1 MNFAWLHLGSVHFP
15 IALAVVSALLALFA
29 LVTKS
34 PARLKFVL
42 ELIIIGAVL
51 TWAPYLTGE
60 GAEDVVD
67 KQGIN
72 DVDLTSYVHD
82 HEEMAEKANI
92 AFQIAGAIALIGW
105 FVCRKADKFNM
116 PLAIVALLA
125 VAVTAGLMGWT
136 GHLGGKIRHTEV
148 RAVGE
153 SQPAGTGT
161 TPKLPPSEGKETSDD
176 DDH

>member
-1 MNFAWLHLGSVHFP
+1 MNDAWLHLGSVHLP
-15 IALAVVSALLALFA
+15 IALAVLSTLLVLFA
-29 LVTKS
+29 MITKS
-34 PARLKFVL
+34 PARLKFALEMSVL
-42 ELIIIGAVL
+42 GAVF

-60 GAEDVVD
+60 GAEDVV
-67 KQGIN
+67 KGQGIN
-72 DVDLTSYVHD
+72 DVDLMSYIHE

-92 AFQIAGAIALIGW
+92 AFQVAGAIALIGW
-105 FVCRKADKFNM
+105 FFCRKAEKFNM

-125 VAVTAGLMGWT
+125 IGATAGLMGWT

-153 SQPAGTGT
+153 SQPAGTAT
-161 TPKLPPSEGKETSDD
+161 TPQKPPAEGKETSDD